1 LPKPSP
7 RRRIFPPHQ
16 QSQWHDDLQT
26 ATTRDKGHGR
36 IEVRTL
42 ASTTWLNGY
51 LDWPSLGQVF
61 RLERVR
67 RVQGQASV
75 EVVYGITSLPRH
87 RADAARLLELT
98 RTHWAIE
105 NELHY
110 VRDVTLSE
118 DRCRVRCGAAPRVLA
133 SVRNV
138 AIAILNEVESP
149 SRAAAIR
156 EFCAE
161 PELCLHYFG
170 LQRPN
175 TE

>member
-1 LPKPSP
+1 LPRPSP
-7 RRRIFPPHQ
+7 PRRIFPPHQ
-16 QSQWHDDLQT
+16 QSQWRDDAQT

-42 ASTTWLNGY
+42 TSTTWLNQY

-61 RLERVR
+61 CLKRERR
-67 RVQGQASV
+67 IRGQASV
-75 EVVYGITSLPRH
+75 ETVYGITSLPRH
-87 RADAARLLELT
+87 RADAAQLLELT

-105 NELHY
+105 NALHY
-110 VRDVTLSE
+110 VRDVTLGE
-118 DRCRVRCGAAPRVLA
+118 DRCRVRSGAAPRVLA

-138 AIAILNEVESP
+138 AIAILGEAESP
-149 SRAAAIR
+149 NRAATIR
-156 EFCAE
+156 EFCAA

-170 LQRPN
+170 LQNPN